1 MVFGNLGFV
10 IFYLCRGIF
19 RPSHNCSFKK
29 IKTHLMTLNIIIHN
43 IFVIIF
49 FVRPNIFFSTTFM
62 HIKGVQL
69 E

>member
-1 MVFGNLGFV
+1 
-10 IFYLCRGIF
+10 
-19 RPSHNCSFKK
+19 
-29 IKTHLMTLNIIIHN
+29 MTLNIIIHN

-69 E
+69 EWKGLKAFRCLFFFVTETVSIIKTT